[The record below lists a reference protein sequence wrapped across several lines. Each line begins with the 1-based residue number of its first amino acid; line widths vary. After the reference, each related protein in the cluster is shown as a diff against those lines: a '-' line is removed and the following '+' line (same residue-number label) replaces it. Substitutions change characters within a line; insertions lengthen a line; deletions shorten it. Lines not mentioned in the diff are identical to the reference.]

1 VPISA
6 NLRLPPSDAM
16 MVVVQAPSSPRT
28 VALRRLM
35 GVVWALA
42 FALVVIA
49 TLVGQPAWFKWGVQA
64 PVGLVALVSAAS
76 WFISRYRDIKAF
88 EDDARARTGSA

>member
-1 VPISA
+1 
-6 NLRLPPSDAM
+6 
-16 MVVVQAPSSPRT
+16 
-28 VALRRLM
+28 M
-35 GVVWALA
+35 GVVWPLA

-64 PVGLVALVSAAS
+64 PVAVVALVSAAL

-88 EDDARARTGSA
+88 ENDTPARTGGAWTN